1 MKLQELLTSLKS
13 KMPFTYEHSFEVS
26 YDEWIAII
34 YSYDINWCPSYF
46 MPLAQLLFSTPFLS
60 LLERTDDINPG
71 NWRSHWQASYQDW
84 LVCYNESTSEYHKI
98 NLVLL
103 NTDAERISYIEN
115 NTI

>member
-13 KMPFTYEHSFEVS
+13 KMPFTYEHSFEVW

-46 MPLAQLLFSTPFLS
+46 MPLAQLLFSTDFLI
-60 LLERTDDINPG
+60 LLEWKKKDSYYIWRTKV
-71 NWRSHWQASYQDW
+71 SLY
-84 LVCYNESTSEYHKI
+84 EYHKI
-98 NLVLL
+98 KLVLL